1 MKTCCA
7 KAVTKFAIYVVG
19 DCHLNLQPWFQQ
31 IILEPYVLAIS
42 WSQKKSCSDF
52 PIIKIGEKE
61 MQMKLP
67 PLRENLLCKSLYCVC
82 YIDS

>member
-1 MKTCCA
+1 METCCA
-7 KAVTKFAIYVVG
+7 KAVTTFVIYVVG
-19 DCHLNLQPWFQQ
+19 DCHLNLQPWFQK

-52 PIIKIGEKE
+52 PKIKIGEKE

-67 PLRENLLCKSLYCVC
+67 PLCENLLCKSLYCV
-82 YIDS
+82 

>member
-1 MKTCCA
+1 VQKPLLCLPYTLL
-7 KAVTKFAIYVVG
+7 VI
-19 DCHLNLQPWFQQ
+19 DLDLQPWFQQ

-52 PIIKIGEKE
+52 LIIKIGEKE

-67 PLRENLLCKSLYCVC
+67 PLHENLLCKSLYCVC
-82 YIDS
+82 HIDS